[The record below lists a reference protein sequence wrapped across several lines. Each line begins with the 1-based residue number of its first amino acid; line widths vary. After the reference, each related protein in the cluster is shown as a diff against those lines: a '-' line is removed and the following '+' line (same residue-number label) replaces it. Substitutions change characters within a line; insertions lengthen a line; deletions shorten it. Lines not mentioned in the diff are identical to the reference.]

1 MKLDENDLRKL
12 VREILR
18 VKWRGDEYIVRGD
31 IESQIED
38 LLQRDTED
46 VKLRSAMKR
55 RVKIKRKDAEEEE
68 EIASEIAEMIVN
80 QFEKQLPDEFTD
92 ENQALI
98 QKKMSHLQDLID
110 GLPTQAL
117 NSLVDAFFKV
127 FNTGQTQQAFDELFT
142 KPWVAARK
150 GKANTI
156 AKNEG
161 VLGSKAFF
169 DVREQG
175 TGDTMGKGEVM
186 LALQYGDAGD
196 PTFRLDPGGIADL
209 TSDSAGPWHVKDLT
223 SSKNISLGKGA
234 QVLVLKEYFP
244 IKLIDAIPGITPMNM
259 GGKKYAPQ
267 WLQFIE
273 KIVTAMETG
282 DYEPI
287 GIAPGSAAL
296 PQPGDSIEDIR
307 NKSQMALDEVIRNSA
322 GPMGPAEGI
331 IFFKGGKA
339 YIAGTDNISYI
350 RGNGRGSNVGISL
363 PEFGADVGDMASI
376 TGEPS
381 MLEGFKAALDLP
393 PGKRLVKRINDIQAP
408 PKEEEV
414 EIETGE
420 EVSIA
425 PEEEVSAEEEVIS
438 ESASNRWQL
447 LAGLK

>member
-31 IESQIED
+31 IETQIED

-55 RVKIKRKDAEEEE
+55 RVKITRKDAEEEE

-80 QFEKQLPDEFTD
+80 QFEKQLPDEFTE

-110 GLPTQAL
+110 GLPAQAL
-117 NSLVDAFFKV
+117 NALVDAFFKV
-127 FNTGQTQQAFDELFT
+127 FNTGKTQQAFDELFT
-142 KPWVAARK
+142 KPWVAA
-150 GKANTI
+150 GKQANSVI
-156 AKNEG
+156 PNEG

-244 IKLIDAIPGITPMNM
+244 IKLIDVIPGITPMNM

-282 DYEPI
+282 DYDPI
-287 GIAPGSAAL
+287 GLAPGSAAL

-350 RGNGRGSNVGISL
+350 RGNGRGSNVGISR

-376 TGEPS
+376 AGDPS
-381 MLEGFKAALDLP
+381 MIEGFKSALDLP
-393 PGKRLVKRINDIQAP
+393 AGKNLVKRINAIQAP
-408 PKEEEV
+408 PEEEEV
-414 EIETGE
+414 EIEAG
-420 EVSIA
+420 
-425 PEEEVSAEEEVIS
+425 EEEVIA
-438 ESASNRWQL
+438 ESVQNRWQL
-447 LAGLK
+447 LAGVKAK